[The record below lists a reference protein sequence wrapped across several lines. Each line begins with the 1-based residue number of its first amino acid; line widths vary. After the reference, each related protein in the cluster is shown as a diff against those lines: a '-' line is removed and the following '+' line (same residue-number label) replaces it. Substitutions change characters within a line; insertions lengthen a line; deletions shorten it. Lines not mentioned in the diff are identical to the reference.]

1 MFLTALTQPACVL
14 VQTSSLSQQQSPA
27 WVHLVSHQQKE
38 SDPPPH
44 LVTQLPED
52 IHSGGRVVVGI
63 IVSSRSS
70 CPAVS
75 LLSIDGSVEDVD
87 TAVAADTDVVEL
99 VDPLSWFEDTVDVGR
114 V

>member
-14 VQTSSLSQQQSPA
+14 VQTSSLS
-27 WVHLVSHQQKE
+27 
-38 SDPPPH
+38 
-44 LVTQLPED
+44 QLPED

-99 VDPLSWFEDTVDVGR
+99 VDALSWFEDTVDDGMV
-114 V
+114 